1 MTRIMTFRED
11 STCNVSNDPSSQGIC
26 PKKCNWCCLECLNLN
41 IATHLSYKERKS
53 DLKMWIT
60 SWLTAFAGSNFY
72 VRCDGPW
79 HIFKQLFGQPRRYTF
94 VENNTNK
101 LNWYNSDTD
110 KYPTDPLNLVQYYW
124 INDKSTKVFKL
135 NQNQNVRC
143 NVMITFNDF
152 YWLSSWYRLHPWFRF
167 KLNANFK

>member
-26 PKKCNWCCLECLNLN
+26 PKKWNWCCLECLNLN
-41 IATHLSYKERKS
+41 IATHLSYKERES

-110 KYPTDPLNLVQYYW
+110 KYPTDPLCLYC
-124 INDKSTKVFKL
+124 IKVISLWFWL
-135 NQNQNVRC
+135 CTQRRIAMNV
-143 NVMITFNDF
+143 NKGIWHITTT
-152 YWLSSWYRLHPWFRF
+152 
-167 KLNANFK
+167 